1 MTHTTHTVVD
11 RAIALYSDVST
22 YDPSRHAARIAALVA
37 ILRLH
42 PDAHVEVCADEKT
55 GQRYGRARCRA
66 HRCAKIGY
74 TTFDR
79 QFWAV
84 WGGVR

>member
-1 MTHTTHTVVD
+1 MLTRKDLVE
-11 RAIALYSDVST
+11 RAIALYSDVAT

-42 PDAHVEVCADEKT
+42 PDARVAVCADEKT

-66 HRCAKIGY
+66 HRSEKIGY

-84 WGGVR
+84 WGGA